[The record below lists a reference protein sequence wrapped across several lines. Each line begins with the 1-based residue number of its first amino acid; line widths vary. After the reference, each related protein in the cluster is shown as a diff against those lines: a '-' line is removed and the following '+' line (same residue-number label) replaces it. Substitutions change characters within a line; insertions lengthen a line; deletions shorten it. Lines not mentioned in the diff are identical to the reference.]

1 MGERVNMSDSKQDRQ
16 TNNSGEQTKSTLSL
30 KGVEPKALNKATP
43 NASGPV
49 VELRQKRRGNPSNA
63 GGSKGNNSNNNNNGR
78 TGRSGLAIRG
88 NVNSM
93 TLSKAEQDAR
103 NRAVSLARE
112 YQEREAQEQL
122 LADEIRQ
129 NNSDNF
135 SVPENADI
143 HLDATPNVT
152 VNTPEAL
159 KKNTGPRVL
168 GQVDLNRFAPST
180 KKTARIE
187 GRDDPQNSRRH
198 AGTKSADGSRPPY
211 NNNRDGNR
219 DSSRPPYNNNR
230 DGNRDGSRPPYN
242 NANRDA
248 NRDGSR
254 PPYNRDANRPQ
265 GGTGEGRS
273 QSAGGD
279 YRPRTGTGT
288 NNFNNANNSSRTPS
302 TGARSDFSNQRANF
316 SPEPAVLTKTPSR
329 KVAPKA
335 KVKTVSE
342 ETEASNVSKKLLATG
357 KERTRKVTIVNAF
370 DENLEGPAKSMA
382 AHRRRLNK
390 KNKVNQ
396 NSDSLKVYREV
407 TIPDAITVQELA
419 SRMSERSADVIK
431 ELMKLDIMAT
441 LNKILDAET
450 AEIIV
455 EAMGHSF
462 VRVSEADVENIL
474 TDYQDADETLVARA
488 PIVTIMGHVDHG
500 KTSLLDALRKTN
512 VVSGEA
518 GGITQHIGAYKVRLP
533 DGRGVTFIDTPGHA
547 AFSEMRSRG
556 AKVTDVVILVVAA
569 DDGVKQQTIEAIS
582 HAKAAQ
588 VPIIIAINKIDK
600 MGADANRVRNELL
613 HHEIVVESLGGD
625 VLDVEVSAKQGLG
638 LDTLIEALL
647 LQAEILDLKANPHR
661 YAQGVVVEAELN
673 KGKGSVATV
682 LIQHGTLRV
691 GDILVAGA
699 AWGRVR
705 ALQND
710 LGQRVTEAGPSEPV
724 EVLGLSSVPMAG
736 DQCYVMDNEAKAREL
751 AEYRE
756 DKIKE
761 KNNVT
766 TVRTL
771 DSLMTQI
778 KDASK
783 QFLPVVIKGDVQ
795 GSVEA
800 ITVAL
805 AKLGN
810 EEVQVQV
817 VHSGAG
823 GITESDIN
831 LAEASGG
838 VVFGF
843 NVRANTQARNLADN
857 RKIEI
862 RYYAIIYDL
871 IDDVK
876 AALSGMLK
884 PELRE
889 KFLGNAEIL
898 QIFDITKTGKVAGCR
913 IREGMAKRSA
923 KVRLIRENVVV
934 HEGTL
939 STLRRFK
946 DEVKEVQNGYE
957 CGMAFENYTDMRAGD
972 IIEIFEI
979 QEVARQLA

>member
-30 KGVEPKALNKATP
+30 KGVEPKALNKTTP

-49 VELRQKRRGNPSNA
+49 VELRQKRRGNPSNT
-63 GGSKGNNSNNNNNGR
+63 GGSKGNNPNNNNNNGR

-122 LADEIRQ
+122 LADAIRQ
-129 NNSDNF
+129 NNDDNPTVTEYSDVNHDEAAF
-135 SVPENADI
+135 SADVNIPE
-143 HLDATPNVT
+143 V
-152 VNTPEAL
+152 L
-159 KKNTGPRVL
+159 KKNSGPRVL

-187 GRDDPQNSRRH
+187 GRDDPQNARRH

-211 NNNRDGNR
+211 NNNRDA
-219 DSSRPPYNNNR
+219 
-230 DGNRDGSRPPYN
+230 NRDGSRPPYN
-242 NANRDA
+242 NTNSTP
-248 NRDGSR
+248 RDGSR
-254 PPYNRDANRPQ
+254 PPYNNTNRDGTRPPYNRDASRPSS

-273 QSAGGD
+273 QSGSSE

-288 NNFNNANNSSRTPS
+288 NNFNNANSSSRTPS
-302 TGARSDFSNQRANF
+302 SGARPDFSNQRANF
-316 SPEPAVLTKTPSR
+316 SPEPAVLTKTTSR
-329 KVAPKA
+329 KVAPKV

-357 KERTRKVTIVNAF
+357 KERTRKVTIVNAL

-396 NSDSLKVYREV
+396 NSDSSKVYREV
-407 TIPDAITVQELA
+407 TIPDTITVQELA

-474 TDYQDADETLVARA
+474 TDYQDADETLIARA

-673 KGKGSVATV
+673 KGKGPVATV

-724 EVLGLSSVPMAG
+724 EVLGLASVPMAG

-756 DKIKE
+756 AKLKE

-843 NVRANTQARNLADN
+843 NVRANTQARDLADN

>member
-1 MGERVNMSDSKQDRQ
+1 MSDSKLDRQ
-16 TNNSGEQTKSTLSL
+16 TNKNSENGKSTLSL
-30 KGVEPKALNKATP
+30 KGVEPKLLPKTTP

-49 VELRQKRRGNPSNA
+49 VELRQKRRGNPNN
-63 GGSKGNNSNNNNNGR
+63 GSKGHNNNNSNNNNQLR
-78 TGRSGLAIRG
+78 GRSGLAIRG

-103 NRAVSLARE
+103 NRALSLARV
-112 YQEREAQEQL
+112 YQERDAEAQRVAE
-122 LADEIRQ
+122 
-129 NNSDNF
+129 
-135 SVPENADI
+135 ENAKNQPTQDTLNENI
-143 HLDATPNVT
+143 IDKNISIEQ
-152 VNTPEAL
+152 PEPQEIV

-180 KKTARIE
+180 KKTARME
-187 GRDDPQNSRRH
+187 GRENP
-198 AGTKSADGSRPPY
+198 T
-211 NNNRDGNR
+211 NNRRN
-219 DSSRPPYNNNR
+219 SSSKPS
-230 DGNRDGSRPPYN
+230 DDK
-242 NANRDA
+242 
-248 NRDGSR
+248 R
-254 PPYNRDANRPQ
+254 PPYNRDANRDTNRDANSRPPRSYD
-265 GGTGEGRS
+265 GKPHTGSNDSRTQANTERTSRTTTTRSPS
-273 QSAGGD
+273 QSVA
-279 YRPRTGTGT
+279 RP
-288 NNFNNANNSSRTPS
+288 
-302 TGARSDFSNQRANF
+302 DFSNQRATF
-316 SPEPAVLTKTPSR
+316 SSEPLAITGKTPSR
-329 KVAPKA
+329 KAAPKA
-335 KVKTVSE
+335 KTKTVSE
-342 ETEASNVSKKLLATG
+342 EAEIANIASKKALSTG
-357 KERTRKVTIVNAF
+357 KDRGRKVTIINAY
-370 DENLEGPAKSMA
+370 DENFEGPTRSMA

-396 NSDSLKVYREV
+396 NSDSAKVYREV
-407 TIPDAITVQELA
+407 TIPDSITVQELA

-431 ELMKLDIMAT
+431 ELMKLDIMGT
-441 LNKILDAET
+441 LNKVLDAET

-455 EAMGHSF
+455 ETMGHSF

-474 TDYQDADETLVARA
+474 SDYQDANETLVARA
-488 PIVTIMGHVDHG
+488 PVVTIMGHVDHG

-569 DDGVKQQTIEAIS
+569 DDGVKMQTIEAIH

-588 VPIIIAINKIDK
+588 VPIIVAINKIDK

-613 HHEIVVESLGGD
+613 QHEIVVETLGGD
-625 VLDVEVSAKQGLG
+625 VLDVEVSAKQGIG

-647 LQAEILDLKANPHR
+647 LQAEILDLKSNPNR
-661 YAQGVVVEAELN
+661 YAQGIVVEAELN

-710 LGQRVTEAGPSEPV
+710 LGQRVESAGPSEPV
-724 EVLGLSSVPMAG
+724 EVLGLGAVPMAG
-736 DQCYVMDNEAKAREL
+736 DQCYVMESEAKAREL

-756 DKIKE
+756 AKLKE
-761 KNNVT
+761 KINMT
-766 TVRTL
+766 TARTL

-783 QFLPVVIKGDVQ
+783 KFLPVVIKGDVQ

-800 ITVAL
+800 ISVAL

-843 NVRANTQARNLADN
+843 NVRANKQARDLAEN
-857 RKIEI
+857 RKVEI

-913 IREGMAKRSA
+913 IRDGIAKRSA
-923 KVRLIRENVVV
+923 KVRLIRDDVVV
-934 HEGTL
+934 HEGSL

-946 DEVKEVQNGYE
+946 DEVKEVQQGYE
-957 CGMAFENYTDMRAGD
+957 CGMAFENYTDMRVGD
-972 IIEIFEI
+972 IIEIFEM
-979 QEVARQLA
+979 QEFARQLA

>member
-1 MGERVNMSDSKQDRQ
+1 MSDSKQDRQ
-16 TNNSGEQTKSTLSL
+16 TNNKNDEKGKVTLSL
-30 KGVEPKALNKATP
+30 KGVDPKALNKVTP

-49 VELRQKRRGNPSNA
+49 VELRQKRRGSPS
-63 GGSKGNNSNNNNNGR
+63 GNNSNNNNHNNNGNYNKSHSNQGRNGR
-78 TGRSGLAIRG
+78 SALAIRG

-93 TLSKAEQDAR
+93 TLSKSEQDAR
-103 NRAVSLARE
+103 NRALYLARE
-112 YQEREAQEQL
+112 NQEREATEQRL
-122 LADEIRQ
+122 LEERINNQPVLEKRDSPLDVPAVSQTEKNTEI
-129 NNSDNF
+129 D
-135 SVPENADI
+135 VDI
-143 HLDATPNVT
+143 
-152 VNTPEAL
+152 
-159 KKNTGPRVL
+159 KKNAGPRVL

-187 GRDDPQNSRRH
+187 GRDTNTGNRRYGNH
-198 AGTKSADGSRPPY
+198 KTGDDKRPI
-211 NNNRDGNR
+211 NNTNRDT
-219 DSSRPPYNNNR
+219 
-230 DGNRDGSRPPYN
+230 
-242 NANRDA
+242 
-248 NRDGSR
+248 
-254 PPYNRDANRPQ
+254 ANRPPRKFD
-265 GGTGEGRS
+265 GKPFEGRS
-273 QSAGGD
+273 SNSTGTNTGFD
-279 YRPRTGTGT
+279 RSPRTGASTGT
-288 NNFNNANNSSRTPS
+288 NTGFDRSPRTGGTQRPATSSTP
-302 TGARSDFSNQRANF
+302 RPDFSNQRANF
-316 SPEPAVLTKTPSR
+316 SSEPMNLTNKAPSR
-329 KVAPKA
+329 KAMPT
-335 KVKTVSE
+335 KVKPKTTTE
-342 ETEASNVSKKLLATG
+342 DTEANISKKALEASKDRG
-357 KERTRKVTIVNAF
+357 RKVTVINAY
-370 DENLEGPAKSMA
+370 DETFEGPAKSMA

-390 KNKVNQ
+390 KNKVSQ
-396 NSDSLKVYREV
+396 DTDSAKVYREV
-407 TIPDAITVQELA
+407 TIPDTITVQELS
-419 SRMSERSADVIK
+419 SRMSERSADVVK
-431 ELMKLDIMAT
+431 ELMKLGIMAT
-441 LNKILDAET
+441 LNKVLDAET

-455 EAMGHSF
+455 ESMGHTF
-462 VRVSEADVENIL
+462 VRVSEADVENVLI
-474 TDYQDADETLVARA
+474 DYQDADETLIARA
-488 PIVTIMGHVDHG
+488 PVVTIMGHVDHG

-556 AKVTDVVILVVAA
+556 AKVTDIVILVVAA
-569 DDGVKQQTIEAIS
+569 DDGIKQQTIEAIN
-582 HAKAAQ
+582 HAKLAG
-588 VPIIIAINKIDK
+588 VPMIIAINKIDK
-600 MGADANRVRNELL
+600 MGADSNRVRNELL
-613 HHEIVVESLGGD
+613 QHEIVVETLGGD
-625 VLDVEVSAKQGLG
+625 VLDVEVSAKEGTG
-638 LDTLIEALL
+638 LDKLIESLL
-647 LQAEILDLKANPHR
+647 LQAEILDLKANPNR

-673 KGKGSVATV
+673 KGRGPVATV

-710 LGQRVTEAGPSEPV
+710 LGVRVESAGPSEPV
-724 EVLGLSSVPMAG
+724 EVLGLGAVPMAG
-736 DQCYVMDNEAKAREL
+736 DQCYVMESESKAREL

-756 DKIKE
+756 EKLKE
-761 KNNVT
+761 KTNLA

-778 KDASK
+778 KDSSK
-783 QFLPVVIKGDVQ
+783 KFLPVVIKGDVQ

-800 ITVAL
+800 ISVAL

-823 GITESDIN
+823 GVTESDIN

-843 NVRANTQARNLADN
+843 NVRANKQARDLAEN

-898 QIFDITKTGKVAGCR
+898 QVFDITKTGKVAGCR
-913 IREGMAKRSA
+913 VREGMAKRSA
-923 KVRLIRENVVV
+923 KVRLIRDDVVV
-934 HEGTL
+934 HEGVL

-946 DEVKEVQNGYE
+946 DEVKEVQQGYE
-957 CGMAFENYTDMRAGD
+957 CGMAFEGYNDIRVGD
-972 IIEIFEI
+972 TIEIFEI
-979 QEVARQLA
+979 QEIARQLA